1 MTFSTLKAFEPLQL
15 AATAGDIYTVPA
27 TPSTKTVHFRV
38 RLVNTDTATQAV
50 TLYAVPS
57 GGSAGVGNSCFQRTL
72 AIGEVVD
79 VDVPVLKSSD
89 KLQGLAGTANKVT
102 VHHLSGLL
110 DQP

>member
-27 TPSTKTVHFRV
+27 TPSTKTVNFRV
-38 RLVNTDTATQAV
+38 RLVNTDTSTQAV

-57 GGSAGVGNSCFQRTL
+57 GGTAGVGNVCFQQTL
-72 AIGEVVD
+72 AVGGPPVD
-79 VDVPVLKSSD
+79 VDVPVLKSGD
-89 KLQGLAGTANKVT
+89 TLQGLAGTANKVT

-110 DQP
+110 DQ

>member
-1 MTFSTLKAFEPLQL
+1 MTFSIQKAFEPLQL

-27 TPSTKTVHFRV
+27 APSSRTVNFRV
-38 RLVNTDTATQAV
+38 RLVNTDAATQAV

-57 GGSAGVGNSCFQRTL
+57 GGTAGLGNVCFQQTI
-72 AIGEVVD
+72 ATGGVVD
-79 VDVPVLKSSD
+79 VDVPVLKSGD

-110 DQP
+110 DQ

>member
-1 MTFSTLKAFEPLQL
+1 MTFSVIKAFEPLQL

-27 TPSTKTVHFRV
+27 TPASKTVNFRV
-38 RLVNTDTATQAV
+38 RLVNTDTSTQAV

-79 VDVPVLKSSD
+79 VDVPVLKSGD

-110 DQP
+110 DQ